1 MAFSCRLDL
10 HRASHRTESRARD
23 NPKSFYI
30 VGLAKART
38 AAYFGVKAGASSK
51 HTLARCSSVVFSGGS
66 Y

>member
-38 AAYFGVKAGASSK
+38 GVKAGASSK